1 MCFGRGS
8 MTLIFDLN
16 NNANLVRNSN
26 DLYSDYLSNK
36 NKQTKFCRLQ
46 EDEYTENPKKEG

>member
-36 NKQTKFCRLQ
+36 NKQTKFCRL
-46 EDEYTENPKKEG
+46 